1 MTEPRPHSDGDR
13 GSASIRID
21 WPHTLAQHDR
31 MLRAVVAARLGERQA
46 VEEVLHEIALAA
58 VAGRDRLADATR
70 VTPWLY
76 RLAVRQTLLYRRK
89 HGRARRLLDRFAAT
103 APAGEFDS
111 RSVDPLEWLLADER
125 GALVR
130 QGLARL
136 APRDREILL
145 LKYTEDWSYQQ
156 IAARLAVSCSA
167 VEARLHRARGRLR
180 EELSAMNVSEA
191 KT

>member
-1 MTEPRPHSDGDR
+1 MTEPRPNSAGDR
-13 GSASIRID
+13 GFASPPID
-21 WPHTLAQHDR
+21 WPQTLAQHDR
-31 MLRAVVAARLGERQA
+31 LLRAVVAARLGERQA
-46 VEEVLHEIALAA
+46 VEEVLQEVALAA
-58 VAGRDRLADATR
+58 VRGGQRLADPAR

-76 RLAVRQTLLYRRK
+76 RLAIRQTLLYRRK
-89 HGRARRLLDRFAAT
+89 HGRARRLLDRFAAA
-103 APAGEFDS
+103 APASDFDV
-111 RSVDPLEWLLADER
+111 RAIDPLDWLMADER

-145 LKYTEDWSYQQ
+145 LKYTEDWSYQE

-191 KT
+191 QA

>member
-1 MTEPRPHSDGDR
+1 MTQLRPHSDGDR
-13 GSASIRID
+13 GSASTPID
-21 WPHTLAQHDR
+21 WPQTLAQHDR

-46 VEEVLHEIALAA
+46 VEEVLQEIALAA
-58 VAGRDRLADATR
+58 VAGRARLADATR

-103 APAGEFDS
+103 VTAGEFES
-111 RSVDPLEWLLADER
+111 RAVDPLEWLLADER

-136 APRDREILL
+136 TPRDREILL
-145 LKYTEDWSYQQ
+145 LKYTEDWSYQE
-156 IAARLAVSCSA
+156 IADRLAVSASA

-180 EELSAMNVSEA
+180 DELSAMNVSEA